1 MGIGKRWWGT
11 LGRLWRMPAVVALLL
26 CSPAHAAGPVAH
38 ELEIQSHQGA
48 ERLVLSV
55 SEALSYD
62 FFTLENPHRLVLDFP
77 VLDWRAIK
85 GLPPGYRGEL
95 LRNIR
100 VARFNT
106 TTTRLVLDLN
116 AAARLD
122 GVTVRNQG
130 DGKPFQMMFDVVAE
144 GAVDRPAA
152 QAPAPQAKP
161 DWAELVEAEEAKP
174 VFQPKVR
181 PLPDNLPFNEAPV
194 PVLKQVTVTQKPVI
208 VIDPGHGGKDP
219 GAIGVS
225 GTREKEVTLEYSR
238 ALAHALLRTGRY
250 HVVLTRDHDR
260 YIMLRERLAMGRRA
274 KGDIFISVHADSAEN
289 HSARGLSIYTVS
301 ETASDKEAAA
311 LARRENKVDLI
322 HGMNLSTEQ
331 PDVTE
336 ILIDLAQ
343 RETKNKASQLADAL
357 VHALGNYVKLRS
369 NALRHAG
376 FAVLKAPDV
385 PSVLVELGFLS
396 NRKDEALIRSH
407 DYQKQVIR
415 AMVDGIDRYFH
426 EQNFWQRAN

>member
-1 MGIGKRWWGT
+1 
-11 LGRLWRMPAVVALLL
+11 MPAVMALFL
-26 CSPAHAAGPVAH
+26 CTPAHAANPVVH
-38 ELEIQSHQGA
+38 NLEIKSYQGA

-77 VLDWRAIK
+77 ILQWRAIK

-100 VARFNT
+100 VARFNP
-106 TTTRLVLDLN
+106 TTTRMVLDLN
-116 AAARLD
+116 ADSRLD

-130 DGKPFQMMFDVVAE
+130 DGKPFQMIFEVIAE
-144 GAVDRPAA
+144 GAVKRQSAQEA
-152 QAPAPQAKP
+152 VQAPAPQAKP
-161 DWAELVEAEEAKP
+161 DWGELVEAEEPKP
-174 VFQPKVR
+174 VFQPKIK

-194 PVLKQVTVTQKPVI
+194 PVLKQVTVTQKPII

-238 ALAHALLRTGRY
+238 ALAQALLRTGRY

-357 VHALGNYVKLRS
+357 VHALGSYVKLRS

-396 NRKDEALIRSH
+396 NRKDEALIRSR